1 MKQPFERLFFALWP
15 DASLREQIT
24 GLRKALP
31 GLDQGR
37 LLVAGNLHLTL
48 HFLGNI
54 ELERIDCFLQQAG
67 KVKARSFS
75 LELDTPGYFKRPQV
89 AWLGCQR
96 IPTGLVELHR
106 QLGEHI
112 ENCGFKVEHRAYS
125 PHMTLARKIRKR
137 PELPTTVQAL
147 PWQVNEFV
155 LIKSVSVEGGVEY
168 RVRESFPLQPA

>member
-1 MKQPFERLFFALWP
+1 MTQPFERLFFALWP
-15 DASLREQIT
+15 DDSLREQIS
-24 GLRKALP
+24 RVREALA

-54 ELERIDCFLQQAG
+54 ELERIDCFLQQAR

-96 IPTGLVELHR
+96 IPAGLVELHR
-106 QLGEHI
+106 QLGQHI
-112 ENCGFKVEHRAYS
+112 ETCGFKVERRAYN

-137 PELPTTVQAL
+137 PDLPETVEAL

-155 LIKSVSVEGGVEY
+155 LIKSVSVKGGVEY
-168 RVRESFPLQPA
+168 RVRESFPLRKS